1 VDVARVGVYHYELAL
16 AYRGSSPHAFPSAGG
31 VDGTRIQ
38 VSKGVMTLVVFAVLV
53 VAIGAG
59 AAVPLAVWWTERRR
73 GPSRPVPP
81 LIYPLVPPGH
91 RDFEIMPFN
100 REPRP
105 ATNGRS
111 NGNAKHA
118 PVAALPAAV
127 ADRVVESVI
136 HVEPSAF
143 ENGNGN
149 GGELVSSETIRFR
162 RPSDEPVQI
171 LPGRL
176 EVVSGEARHREIRFV
191 RVPGEPAQ
199 LIVGRE
205 PGRSPQHV
213 TLESS
218 TVSRRHARFA
228 FADGRWAI
236 ANLSQTNPVVVNDED
251 LPDTAGERPLADGDK
266 IELGEVVLR
275 YRSQ

>member
-1 VDVARVGVYHYELAL
+1 
-16 AYRGSSPHAFPSAGG
+16 
-31 VDGTRIQ
+31 
-38 VSKGVMTLVVFAVLV
+38 MTLVVVAVLV
-53 VAIGAG
+53 VAVAAG
-59 AAVPLAVWWTERRR
+59 AVVPLAVWWSDRRR

-91 RDFEIMPFN
+91 RDLVITPILN
-100 REPRP
+100 RDTPP
-105 ATNGRS
+105 ATNGRDTAAPRGTPA
-111 NGNAKHA
+111 NGYFPTIA
-118 PVAALPAAV
+118 PARASVPRAAALPTTAV
-127 ADRVVESVI
+127 DREIEPVI
-136 HVEPSAF
+136 HVDRAAF
-143 ENGNGN
+143 EHGN
-149 GGELVSSETIRFR
+149 GGELIASETIRFR

-205 PGRSPQHV
+205 PGRSPQNV
-213 TLESS
+213 TLESH

-228 FADGRWAI
+228 FNNGRWAI
-236 ANLSQTNPVVVNDED
+236 ANLSQTNPVVVNDEN
-251 LPDTAGERPLADGDK
+251 LPDSAGERPLVDGDK

>member
-1 VDVARVGVYHYELAL
+1 MDAARAGVYHYELAL
-16 AYRGSSPHAFPSAGG
+16 AYGGPSLRASPSPGAI
-31 VDGTRIQ
+31 DGTRIQ
-38 VSKGVMTLVVFAVLV
+38 GFKGVMTLVVVAVLI
-53 VAIGAG
+53 VAVAAG

-91 RDFEIMPFN
+91 RDVDIVPMVN
-100 REPRP
+100 RNKPP
-105 ATNGRS
+105 ATNGGA
-111 NGNAKHA
+111 NGARKYA
-118 PVAALPAAV
+118 PAAAAPPPIV
-127 ADRVVESVI
+127 DRIVEPMI
-136 HVEPSAF
+136 HVERPAF
-143 ENGNGN
+143 EHGN
-149 GGELVSSETIRFR
+149 GGELVASETIRFR

-176 EVVSGEARHREIRFV
+176 EVVSGEPRHREIRFV

-213 TLESS
+213 TLQSN
-218 TVSRRHARFA
+218 TVSRQHARFA
-228 FADGRWAI
+228 FANGRWAI
-236 ANLSQTNPVVVNDED
+236 ANLSQTNPVVVNDEH
-251 LPDTAGERPLADGDK
+251 LPDSAGERPLADGDK